1 MQTVVSPLGKQKTW
15 WCRQIYLSYPRT
27 IQFFGAL
34 IPFCWC
40 YFMSGLIRLK
50 TKTGELSDNYSNPYR
65 VCYHQ
70 PAFCFWYFSKIWVA
84 CQPFIGIIHSRI
96 VKFPFIYFLWYCSG
110 LHIIYLRQFSTLIL
124 SRDASFLDTQY
135 ISSSF
140 YSCSSSF
147 FISFLTLFLFSIYV
161 IWFILFQLNPMGV
174 LAPCAQTPSSTGVED
189 DLVCNLNL
197 THLDQMWLKYLLKMN
212 FDL

>member
-1 MQTVVSPLGKQKTW
+1 MKVNWVQVMQAVVSPLGKQKTW
-15 WCRQIYLSYPRT
+15 LCRQIYLSYPRT

-40 YFMSGLIRLK
+40 YFMSGLKRLK
-50 TKTGELSDNYSNPYR
+50 TKTGELTDNYSNPYL
-65 VCYHQ
+65 VCCHQ
-70 PAFCFWYFSKIWVA
+70 PAFCFGYFSKIWVA

-110 LHIIYLRQFSTLIL
+110 LHIIYLIY
-124 SRDASFLDTQY
+124 TQY

-147 FISFLTLFLFSIYV
+147 FISFLTPFFSLTIYV
-161 IWFILFQLNPMGV
+161 IWFILFQLNPLGV
-174 LAPCAQTPSSTGVED
+174 LAPCAHTPSSTGVED
-189 DLVCNLNL
+189 DLVCNLKL